1 MPPASDAHAPWANP
15 WAVCWRRKKTI
26 LSVFVIGF
34 VASVLIWKTRPEI
47 FRSSAQLLLVVGS
60 GDGERQESASS
71 VQARVTSHMAQLKS
85 KLVVRRVVD
94 QVFKTTFPDDEAVP
108 NAHKHL
114 KIEKR
119 HNLLKMTYAASS
131 PEKSCDH
138 LREIISGYQGYLRYT
153 PQSNHREA
161 IDQLTAKVANVES
174 ESKQK
179 EQLYAQLLKSTPF
192 AGTNRD
198 IFDQIDERLDRLED
212 KRQGLLIRKA
222 ELERLLAAQPARA
235 GQQPPSAAER
245 SVSAELSRSAAREIY
260 ALELRER
267 LMSARA
273 RGDRPEIRRAAEE
286 AQQARQ
292 IYVNAGQTSELV
304 SEFAEIEQSLSALE
318 NLLNIEKQQAQHWT
332 KVAVKANRL
341 RKTIDQQEQTLAGL
355 KRQLQ
360 RRKLASELE
369 ACQLQVIAPPKEGSP
384 RSKRDILLYFLLPGT
399 LGSLFFGLLAGCVV
413 EFIDRGFH
421 SPSEITRSTGA
432 QLMGV
437 LPFVSEDAAAKEHS
451 AVGGMVANY
460 KMSHSEFAEQFR
472 RIRTGLTLAATPTR
486 GQVLLVTSYRRGDGR
501 TVAASNLAAALAQAG
516 KRTLLID
523 ANFFDPQL
531 HEAFKVSNKTGLADI
546 LAHRI
551 AWQKF
556 VQPTLLA
563 DVDLL
568 TSGHPN
574 GSPTELL
581 SSPQW
586 LELLNSMRSSY
597 DFLIIDGP
605 GLQESLDPVVL
616 ANSADQIL
624 LVLRVGRTSR
634 LDAAQMLESLGYF
647 APRIVGV
654 VMNNVKNVRQ
664 VWNADPLETYR
675 RMHLLQTE
683 PNYANG
689 SHGAAALNHG
699 ERVPDLAGTSDQ
711 YKPAE
716 ASNAL
721 ASLEAM
727 LSNFGVE
734 TPPGF
739 HAPKANGMR
748 GLTSDKC

>member
-1 MPPASDAHAPWANP
+1 MNP

-26 LSVFVIGF
+26 LSAFFIGF
-34 VASVLIWKTRPEI
+34 VASVLVWKTRPEI
-47 FRSSAQLLLVVGS
+47 YKSSAQMLLVVGS

-71 VQARVTSHMAQLKS
+71 VQARVTSHIAQLKS

-94 QVFKTTFPDDEAVP
+94 QVFKTTFPGDQAASS
-108 NAHKHL
+108 AHKRL
-114 KIEKR
+114 KIENR
-119 HNLLKMTYAASS
+119 HNLLKMTYTASS
-131 PEKSCDH
+131 PERSCDH

-161 IDQLTAKVANVES
+161 IDQLTAKIATVES
-174 ESKQK
+174 DSKQN
-179 EQLYAQLLKSTPF
+179 EQLYAQLLNSTPF

-198 IFDQIDERLDRLED
+198 ILDQIDERLDRLED

-222 ELERLLAAQPARA
+222 ELERLLVVQPAMA
-235 GQQPPSAAER
+235 GKQSPRAAER

-273 RGDRPEIRRAAEE
+273 RGDRPELRRAAEE
-286 AQQARQ
+286 AEQARQ
-292 IYVNAGQTSELV
+292 IYADTGQSSELV

-318 NLLNIEKQQAQHWT
+318 NLLITEKQQAQHWT

-341 RKTIDQQEQTLAGL
+341 RKTINLQEQTLAGL

-360 RRKLASELE
+360 HRKLASELE
-369 ACQLQVIAPPKEGSP
+369 ACQLQVIAPPEKGSP
-384 RSKRDILLYFLLPGT
+384 RSRRDIVLYFLLPGI
-399 LGSLFFGLLAGCVV
+399 LGSLFFALIAGCVV

-421 SPSEITRSTGA
+421 SPNEITRSTGA

-437 LPFVSEDAAAKEHS
+437 LPFVSEDQAAKEHS

-472 RIRTGLTLAATPTR
+472 RIRTGLTLTGPPTR

-501 TVAASNLAAALAQAG
+501 TVIASNLAAALAQAG

-568 TSGHPN
+568 TSGQPN

-586 LELLNSMRSSY
+586 LEMLNSMRSSY

-634 LDAAQMLESLGYF
+634 LDATQMLESLGYF

-654 VMNNVKNVRQ
+654 IMNNVKNVRQ

-683 PNYANG
+683 PNCASE
-689 SHGAAALNHG
+689 SHEAVASNRGV
-699 ERVPDLAGTSDQ
+699 RVPDLVGVSDQ
-711 YKPAE
+711 HKSAE
-716 ASNAL
+716 AANAL
-721 ASLEAM
+721 APLEAM
-727 LSNFGVE
+727 LSDFGVE
-734 TPPGF
+734 TPVGL
-739 HAPKANGMR
+739 HVQKAGRVR
-748 GLTSDKC
+748 GLTSDTC